1 MSDPAPTTAS
11 SDVGLPSGSTVPQP
25 GSCDPDVERLPAPS
39 IVIGGTST
47 DSSFGIGAYECG
59 TISGD
64 GYIVYSFNP
73 VLLDASGPIQVRINS
88 GASAT
93 LTFGLAT
100 FSQTSPGVWESTEP
114 ATGCDRLTIDLTS
127 PGGENTA
134 TFGADIR
141 LGGADVACPQ
151 RTIDPTDPGDIGSV
165 PVATPA
171 DNTLP
176 PIATFGT
183 DNTLPSFS
191 GVTTIPATTP
201 TIAPTTTVEPT
212 STTRR

>member
-1 MSDPAPTTAS
+1 MSDPAPTTTPS
-11 SDVGLPSGSTVPQP
+11 NVGLPADSTLPQP

-39 IVIGGTST
+39 IVINGTST
-47 DSSFGIGAYECG
+47 DTSFGVGAYECG

-73 VLLDASGPIQVRINS
+73 VLLDASGPVQVRINS
-88 GASAT
+88 AASAT
-93 LTFGLAT
+93 ITWSQAT
-100 FSQTSPGVWESTEP
+100 FSQTSPGVWQSTQP
-114 ATGCDRLTIDLTS
+114 ANGCGRLTIDLTS

-134 TFGADIR
+134 TFGADVRI
-141 LGGADVACPQ
+141 GGVDVACPQ

-176 PIATFGT
+176 PLGTFGT
-183 DNTLPSFS
+183 GNTLPSFS
-191 GVTTIPATTP
+191 GVTTVPATTP
-201 TIAPTTTVEPT
+201 TNAPSAGVGPT
-212 STTRR
+212 STTRG